1 MTRPGDRLPP
11 VHAPPKPQHRYS
23 PWRSACAAG
32 LHLPTQMLLLLL
44 TLLLTLTLAPRANA
58 QGQSRLWYEL
68 TVGGSGARLTCDVC
82 APARDVGAAA
92 AVAVGAYAGTRL
104 RVGVEMSRWTYRDA
118 GIREH
123 IKGVGVIAHLV
134 PDPKRGL
141 YLLGG
146 AGWSAYRAGDFTY
159 DAPRITVGLGWDL
172 PAFGNWVVGN
182 VVALD
187 AASFGALRS
196 DGITV
201 VRDVGL
207 SAVRASV
214 QLRRR

>member
-1 MTRPGDRLPP
+1 MPFERRSRRTLLAA
-11 VHAPPKPQHRYS
+11 VHRA
-23 PWRSACAAG
+23 SALGLFLCAAASSAG
-32 LHLPTQMLLLLL
+32 
-44 TLLLTLTLAPRANA
+44 A

-68 TVGGSGARLTCDVC
+68 TVGGSGARLTCDYC

-92 AVAVGAYAGTRL
+92 ALAVGAYAGDRV
-104 RVGVEMSRWTYRDA
+104 RVGVELSRWTYRDQDV
-118 GIREH
+118 RER
-123 IKGVGVIAHLV
+123 IKGVGVVAHLV

-146 AGWSAYRAGDFTY
+146 AGWTAYRAGEFAY
-159 DAPRITVGLGWDL
+159 DAPRITVGLGWDI

-187 AASFGALRS
+187 AASFGSLRN
-196 DGITV
+196 GGTTV